1 MITDNFLLEKL
12 RSILD
17 NSLFDLDGFK
27 IPKYTIKSDSTEKLT
42 IDINK
47 FRNKQLEQRCY
58 YPTTDNFKFALEKS
72 KFLKN
77 IDFIEEFPIVILN
90 RGLWESLNNT
100 LSTKYKSCLFI
111 DFFYPQYNLIVE
123 LDGRAYHSSGNSLDL
138 KIEQETKDK
147 MRDIYCSLELNT
159 NIIRLKS
166 FGKRQPSNDIEIK
179 ELESL
184 IKQLQSNSNT
194 KPYNLNLYY
203 EYLLKDWKEK
213 HKEELSIISK
223 IDTNCK
229 KKIEDSNVKS
239 VSVYLRN
246 ENKSKFPESLLYRT
260 KELFSLLY
268 GKTLEILYR

>member
-1 MITDNFLLEKL
+1 MITDEFLLEKL
-12 RSILD
+12 RPTLD
-17 NSLFDLDGFK
+17 NNLFDLDNFK
-27 IPKYTIKSDSTEKLT
+27 IPKYTIKFDNTENLI

-47 FRNKQLEQRCY
+47 FRNKQLEHRFY

-72 KFLKN
+72 EFLKN
-77 IDFIEEFPIVILN
+77 ISFIEEFPIVILN

-111 DFFYPQYNLIVE
+111 DFFCPQYNLIVE
-123 LDGRAYHSSGNSLDL
+123 LDGRAYHSSKNNLNL

-147 MRDIYCSLELNT
+147 MRDIYCNLELNA
-159 NIIRLKS
+159 NIIRLRS

-179 ELESL
+179 NLENS
-184 IKQLQSNSNT
+184 IKLLQANNT
-194 KPYNLNLYY
+194 KPYNPNLYY

-213 HKEELSIISK
+213 YKEELNLINK

-229 KKIEDSNVKS
+229 KKIEDYSVK
-239 VSVYLRN
+239 VINVYLRK
-246 ENKSKFPESLLYRT
+246 ENNSKFSESLLYRT

-268 GKTLEILYR
+268 GKMLEILYR